1 MGARRITLVR
11 VRVVLRQA
19 EPARKLRKEQ
29 NPDRLKDPRISPK
42 FLRSW
47 LAYHP
52 PRQTCKGDSSMSHPS
67 ITIPDVMR
75 LHNVSRSTIYRR
87 INDGTLKAYRFG
99 PRIIRFDAAEVAAAI
114 RK

>member
-1 MGARRITLVR
+1 
-11 VRVVLRQA
+11 
-19 EPARKLRKEQ
+19 
-29 NPDRLKDPRISPK
+29 
-42 FLRSW
+42 
-47 LAYHP
+47 
-52 PRQTCKGDSSMSHPS
+52 MSHPS